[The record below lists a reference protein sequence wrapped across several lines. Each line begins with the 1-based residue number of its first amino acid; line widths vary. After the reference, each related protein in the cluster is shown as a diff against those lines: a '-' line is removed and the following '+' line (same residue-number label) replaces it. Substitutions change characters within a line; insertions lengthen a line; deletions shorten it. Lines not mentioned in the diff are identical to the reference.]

1 LEPNWQ
7 QTLSDFDYKS
17 VSAFGYGF
25 DKQCQ
30 QIAET
35 EQSLL
40 SICHQVIQDCSVS
53 AINLLA

>member
-1 LEPNWQ
+1 M
-7 QTLSDFDYKS
+7 
-17 VSAFGYGF
+17 SAFGYGF
-25 DKQCQ
+25 IDKQCQ